1 VNTILLFRV
10 KPYGDY
16 SIIGA
21 KVNLLNGVK
30 PQQANATYNLS
41 TPDYGHNT
49 DNPEHFTNFI

>member
-21 KVNLLNGVK
+21 KVNLLYGVK
-30 PQQANATYNLS
+30 PQQAHATYNLS
-41 TPDYGHNT
+41 TPDYG
-49 DNPEHFTNFI
+49 